1 MSLVSKVKQ
10 EDAQTLRDLWDTV
23 GVGMNSYMKTE
34 NPAMLQATQEVMAFA
49 ERLKE
54 KMRVY
59 DYTEDDA
66 RRERL
71 DKKLLT
77 HGNQNKREGVYNN
90 QEI

>member
-10 EDAQTLRDLWDTV
+10 EDAQTLHDLWDIV
-23 GVGMNSYMKTE
+23 GVGLNSYMKTE
-34 NPAMLQATQEVMAFA
+34 NPAMLQATQEVIAFA

-54 KMRVY
+54 KMNTH

-66 RRERL
+66 RRERV

-77 HGNQNKREGVYNN
+77 HGNQNK
-90 QEI
+90 